1 MKKVSCIICA
11 YNEGPRIGNI
21 LKVVMNNSLLD
32 EIIVVND
39 GSVDNT
45 EKEALKF
52 KGIKFIGHEKN
63 LGKSSSMLDGL
74 NNAKNDI
81 VMFLDADLIDLTSDN
96 ITQLIKPV
104 IEDSIDMTM
113 AMCNYDFV
121 LNTFSKLFGVE
132 VPNGQRAIK
141 KEIAKE
147 ILKNAIGY
155 SVELQMNQYILEN
168 NLKFLVVN
176 WCNVKA
182 PLKRKK
188 DGIKKGFIGTIIGFK
203 QLATKVPLTQII
215 KQMLIMGKLSNRY
228 KKELNIK

>member
-81 VMFLDADLIDLTSDN
+81 VMFLDADL
-96 ITQLIKPV
+96 
-104 IEDSIDMTM
+104 IDMTM